1 MADYSIIT
9 GPTPSTLNIRTI
21 YDNAIQ
27 GFSDGQNA
35 ILQYSDVKM
44 EFFVGTARTSYL
56 PYRTNTSY
64 YFPWWGADSG
74 NIAEGF
80 VAYISGATYPQF
92 PCIGRKIANAITD
105 EGNVADGWLAFHP
118 ASTSNGDSTKKL
130 SIKITPQNNKT
141 ITGYKLYYQDQYV
154 ESGSIGIATGQN
166 ATEHQYARLYGANTT
181 PPANWSYDGSF
192 NGYAK
197 VFSYTKT
204 LATSVTSNDFLYI
217 NIDDAQDNLAAD
229 GGTIKMELYT
239 YVTPT
244 PLTFVNNTLTVA
256 NDISATDL
264 DLVSFQLPAG
274 SIMYSFNVT
283 SLLNANS
290 ITYTLGISG
299 GAIVSTGTITSTGVT
314 LLGGNNLTPGVDTTY
329 ILTLTSGSTNTYT
342 IIGKMLGP
350 GYTTIPYAPP
360 IIHHDFNPAGTN
372 KGSLGSIYNITSNPT
387 IITDPIHVQKGM
399 GAHYSGETGML
410 PSCIMD
416 NGGTFTTS
424 ANGFFVSLWFK
435 HNYDMTTTRYYS
447 KKTKQQLL
455 DAGYGAPSL
464 LTSTTN
470 TAYVRGIINSLFFS
484 LSNIPSVDPT
494 GSILFGYNDV
504 NPGNNNKSN
513 PLIWSSYNGNS
524 NGVYSIQSANIGI
537 SDNATTTPAT
547 IGVFNGETDFHHLVI
562 DYGSTDDTVK
572 VYVDNVLM
580 TSYLNTSYQF
590 RNFTHGKITLQSAML
605 DTYLNDFRIYNYAA
619 TIDFISYLYKLGSNT
634 NIVSL
639 SNISIDNLIAAGASL
654 SQLVNI
660 GKPIND
666 IINAGYT
673 IDELINANV
682 SASQL
687 LAAGVPFS
695 QLVNYAQWLDL
706 SATSNIFNRTYVNNF
721 IDLSGSLLIR
731 NNGALT
737 VGGDTSFNYVTLNGT
752 KYVANDLVVT
762 SNLFIGNDISINGN
776 LSVGGDVSINNQF
789 SGNFA
794 NNLIPTTAIEN
805 YPSGGSNVAISGNVR
820 IAGDVSFNGTT
831 VDLSTNTVLQVDD
844 YITFNDGSIMARH
857 DDLKSRMFDMSAS
870 SVITTD
876 VSGVSQGQ
884 RILCSSDGK
893 YVAIN
898 MGGATYQAGNYTQS
912 STGIDISQDYGAT
925 FTRKYLN
932 NPTDGTTPLYR
943 PYPCLSISLTGQFMI
958 CCSYGATGHNV
969 SDNVIG
975 FSNNY
980 GATWSTAYLK
990 DLIGTGTE
998 VMYIRGVAISSD
1010 GATMIIDVFRSD
1022 NMHMYKT
1029 TSKSLSGFTLIS
1041 NRGSAYFAENTLKL
1055 IQAGGVEYIVAQSL
1069 DNQDKG
1075 RLVIYYLSSGTN
1087 LHTSTINYG
1096 GNTDISIPFNAINCI
1111 ITGPAGQISRVDCRE
1126 DFVYNQPNITD
1137 ISNNYSPATTR
1148 MSSVQSP
1155 LGKHILIG
1163 PFINS
1168 SYNSPN
1174 ITDATRLRYSTNGGY
1189 TFKTVSG
1196 LVSNTFTAIKSVA
1209 LSDRGHMYIVDDI
1222 GSGNLKYVA
1231 AKFELMRDV
1240 TFKSVVVNG
1249 QATVAGTITQ
1259 TSDYRIKEN
1268 VSNLNNNDTID
1279 DLVPIQYN
1287 NILSGKHEFGLFAH
1301 ELQSI
1306 YPELVE
1312 GEKDGAEYQRVD
1324 YNGLIGVLVKEV
1336 QDLKKRVAVIKK

>member
-1 MADYSIIT
+1 MAEISCVNILYCYRMSYANPFVLYTFDSNGTNSGSGGATYNITNGTTTISSSNKLKGSGALSVPLNTPAGAGVPIMTYNTGTTGITISFWIKFSSTATGNRFIYTSKALSQAASSAVNLMDSLWVNGTNSIVYYSKGSIT
-9 GPTPSTLNIRTI
+9 ERT
-21 YDNAIQ
+21 
-27 GFSDGQNA
+27 
-35 ILQYSDVKM
+35 V
-44 EFFVGTARTSYL
+44 
-56 PYRTNTSY
+56 
-64 YFPWWGADSG
+64 
-74 NIAEGF
+74 
-80 VAYISGATYPQF
+80 SGATYYTDNNWHHFVVVYNGGASDPAGKIYVDNSLISF
-92 PCIGRKIANAITD
+92 TNRINIG
-105 EGNVADGWLAFHP
+105 
-118 ASTSNGDSTKKL
+118 
-130 SIKITPQNNKT
+130 NN
-141 ITGYKLYYQDQYV
+141 IDQQLWIGGCYY
-154 ESGSIGIATGQN
+154 GPG
-166 ATEHQYARLYGANTT
+166 
-181 PPANWSYDGSF
+181 
-192 NGYAK
+192 
-197 VFSYTKT
+197 
-204 LATSVTSNDFLYI
+204 SNDFGADG
-217 NIDDAQDNLAAD
+217 NID
-229 GGTIKMELYT
+229 
-239 YVTPT
+239 
-244 PLTFVNNTLTVA
+244 
-256 NDISATDL
+256 
-264 DLVSFQLPAG
+264 
-274 SIMYSFNVT
+274 
-283 SLLNANS
+283 
-290 ITYTLGISG
+290 
-299 GAIVSTGTITSTGVT
+299 
-314 LLGGNNLTPGVDTTY
+314 
-329 ILTLTSGSTNTYT
+329 
-342 IIGKMLGP
+342 
-350 GYTTIPYAPP
+350 
-360 IIHHDFNPAGTN
+360 
-372 KGSLGSIYNITSNPT
+372 
-387 IITDPIHVQKGM
+387 
-399 GAHYSGETGML
+399 
-410 PSCIMD
+410 
-416 NGGTFTTS
+416 
-424 ANGFFVSLWFK
+424 
-435 HNYDMTTTRYYS
+435 
-447 KKTKQQLL
+447 
-455 DAGYGAPSL
+455 
-464 LTSTTN
+464 
-470 TAYVRGIINSLFFS
+470 
-484 LSNIPSVDPT
+484 
-494 GSILFGYNDV
+494 
-504 NPGNNNKSN
+504 
-513 PLIWSSYNGNS
+513 
-524 NGVYSIQSANIGI
+524 
-537 SDNATTTPAT
+537 
-547 IGVFNGETDFHHLVI
+547 
-562 DYGSTDDTVK
+562 
-572 VYVDNVLM
+572 
-580 TSYLNTSYQF
+580 
-590 RNFTHGKITLQSAML
+590 
-605 DTYLNDFRIYNYAA
+605 DFRIYNYVADA
-619 TIDFISYLYKLGSNT
+619 TFVSYLYKLGSNT
-634 NIVSL
+634 NIASL
-639 SNISIDNLIAAGASL
+639 SSVAVADLNAAGASVD
-654 SQLVNI
+654 QLI
-660 GKPIND
+660 SMGKPVPD
-666 IINAGYT
+666 LLAAGAT
-673 IDELINANV
+673 V
-682 SASQL
+682 SQL

-706 SATSNIFNRTYVNNF
+706 SATSNIFNRTYVNSF

-752 KYVANDLVVT
+752 KYVANDLAVT

-870 SVITTD
+870 SVTTTT
-876 VSGVSQGQ
+876 VTGVAQGQ

-898 MGGATYQAGNYTQS
+898 MGGATYQAGNDTQS

-1010 GATMIIDVFRSD
+1010 GTTMIIDVFRSD

-1189 TFKTVSG
+1189 RFKTVSG

-1249 QATVAGTITQ
+1249 QATVAGTTT

>member
-1 MADYSIIT
+1 MDGIT
-9 GPTPSTLNIRTI
+9 WRYTLNGNNATI
-21 YDNAIQ
+21 
-27 GFSDGQNA
+27 GDG
-35 ILQYSDVKM
+35 
-44 EFFVGTARTSYL
+44 T
-56 PYRTNTSY
+56 TN
-64 YFPWWGADSG
+64 SG
-74 NIAEGF
+74 N
-80 VAYISGATYPQF
+80 ATTL
-92 PCIGRKIANAITD
+92 GTGLNGAITIPATVG
-105 EGNVADGWLAFHP
+105 EQNYPVTGIGLRAFYGCASLTSVIFPNSVTTMGNGVFVFCASLTTVTIPNSVTTMGNFVFADC
-118 ASTSNGDSTKKL
+118 
-130 SIKITPQNNKT
+130 
-141 ITGYKLYYQDQYV
+141 
-154 ESGSIGIATGQN
+154 
-166 ATEHQYARLYGANTT
+166 AN
-181 PPANWSYDGSF
+181 
-192 NGYAK
+192 
-197 VFSYTKT
+197 
-204 LATSVTSNDFLYI
+204 LTSVTLGNSVATMGGFVFQNDTKLTSI
-217 NIDDAQDNLAAD
+217 NIPDSVTSIGGDSFYNTSANLVITMNTGKFGKTSPSTD
-229 GGTIKMELYT
+229 QTFFGNTSVDFVL
-239 YVTPT
+239 P
-244 PLTFVNNTLTVA
+244 PLT
-256 NDISATDL
+256 
-264 DLVSFQLPAG
+264 
-274 SIMYSFNVT
+274 M
-283 SLLNANS
+283 
-290 ITYTLGISG
+290 
-299 GAIVSTGTITSTGVT
+299 TITSTTSGV
-314 LLGGNNLTPGVDTTY
+314 
-329 ILTLTSGSTNTYT
+329 TSGST
-342 IIGKMLGP
+342 
-350 GYTTIPYAPP
+350 
-360 IIHHDFNPAGTN
+360 TN
-372 KGSLGSIYNITSNPT
+372 
-387 IITDPIHVQKGM
+387 
-399 GAHYSGETGML
+399 
-410 PSCIMD
+410 
-416 NGGTFTTS
+416 
-424 ANGFFVSLWFK
+424 
-435 HNYDMTTTRYYS
+435 
-447 KKTKQQLL
+447 
-455 DAGYGAPSL
+455 
-464 LTSTTN
+464 
-470 TAYVRGIINSLFFS
+470 
-484 LSNIPSVDPT
+484 
-494 GSILFGYNDV
+494 
-504 NPGNNNKSN
+504 
-513 PLIWSSYNGNS
+513 
-524 NGVYSIQSANIGI
+524 
-537 SDNATTTPAT
+537 
-547 IGVFNGETDFHHLVI
+547 
-562 DYGSTDDTVK
+562 
-572 VYVDNVLM
+572 
-580 TSYLNTSYQF
+580 NTSIGL
-590 RNFTHGKITLQSAML
+590 RFTSSAS
-605 DTYLNDFRIYNYAA
+605 
-619 TIDFISYLYKLGSNT
+619 TIDFAVDDISVT
-634 NIVSL
+634 NGTL
-639 SNISIDNLIAAGASL
+639 SNFTGVGTDGTVYDASFSPAVQGPCTINVAADAFTAGGQNNIATTFNWTFDTDSPSMTITSSTVTSGSITNNASISLTFTSTEATNNFVVGDISVSNGALSGFAGVGTDGMVYTATF
-654 SQLVNI
+654 I
-660 GKPIND
+660 P
-666 IINAGYT
+666 AGPGACT
-673 IDELINANV
+673 IDV
-682 SASQL
+682 
-687 LAAGVPFS
+687 AAGVYTDAATNLNNLAATFNWTF
-695 QLVNYAQWLDL
+695 VNYAQWLDL
-706 SATSNIFNRTYVNNF
+706 SATSNVFNKTYVNNF

-844 YITFNDGSIMARH
+844 YITFNDGSIMTRH

-870 SVITTD
+870 SVTTTT
-876 VSGVSQGQ
+876 VTGVAQGQ

-898 MGGATYQAGNYTQS
+898 MGGASSGATNTTQS

-932 NPTDGTTPLYR
+932 DPTDGTTPLYR

-969 SDNVIG
+969 ADNVIG

-1010 GATMIIDVFRSD
+1010 GATMIIDVNRADTSIYL
-1022 NMHMYKT
+1022 YKT

-1041 NRGSAYFAENTLKL
+1041 SRVSTSGFADNTLKL
-1055 IQAGGVEYIVAQSL
+1055 VQAGGVEYIIAQLL
-1069 DNQDKG
+1069 DNSSPG

-1168 SYNSPN
+1168 SYNSPD
-1174 ITDATRLRYSTNGGY
+1174 IRPAASLRYSTNGGY
-1189 TFKTVSG
+1189 RFKTVSG

-1222 GSGNLKYVA
+1222 GSGNLTYVSA
-1231 AKFELMRDV
+1231 TFELMRDV
-1240 TFKSVVVNG
+1240 TFKSVIVNG
-1249 QATVAGTITQ
+1249 QATVAGSVTTS
-1259 TSDYRIKEN
+1259 SDYRIKEN